1 MLKCRKFGEVTG
13 LVNRL
18 PIVLVLMS
26 GGFVAILNQTLLA
39 TALPHIMDS
48 LQLNANTVQWLT
60 TAFMLVNG
68 IMIPISAFLIE
79 KFTTRQM
86 FIAAIGIFSVG
97 TLICGISPTYGL
109 LLLGRVVQAAGAGM
123 LMPLMQTVLFVMY
136 PPNQRGAAMGMF
148 GLVIAF
154 APAIGPTLSGWL
166 VDHFHWRI
174 LFFIILPIAIAD
186 LILAFFLLK
195 NVTERTF
202 PKLDLLSIILST
214 LGFGGLLFGFSSA
227 GSSGWAS
234 VQVIGTILVGV
245 VSLGFFVWRQFQL
258 DQPMLEFRV
267 FKYDIFTLTTIIGMV
282 VFMAM
287 IGAATILPIYMQ
299 TMHHFTAM
307 ESGMM
312 LLPGAILMG
321 IMSPI
326 TGRIFDR
333 VGARWLAIIGLTI
346 ITLTTFMLT
355 HLTNTTSFTYLTVV
369 YAIRMLG
376 ISMVMMPVTTAG
388 LNQLPKKLIPHGTA
402 MNNTLR
408 QVMGS
413 IGTALLVT
421 IMTSHS
427 LNVPKEAM
435 ASSMLYGVNRAF
447 MTATLITAI
456 GLFLSLFIKS
466 KDREGNDSGERIRE
480 ESRGRKKAF
489 T

>member
-1 MLKCRKFGEVTG
+1 
-13 LVNRL
+13 
-18 PIVLVLMS
+18 
-26 GGFVAILNQTLLA
+26 VAILNQTLLA

-48 LQLNANTVQWLT
+48 LQLTANTVQWLT

-68 IMIPISAFLIE
+68 IMIPISAFLIDR
-79 KFTTRQM
+79 FTTRQM
-86 FIAAIGIFSVG
+86 FITAMGIFALG
-97 TLICGISPTYGL
+97 TLICGVSSTYAL
-109 LLLGRVVQAAGAGM
+109 LLFGRVVQAAGAGM
-123 LMPLMQTVLFVMY
+123 IMPLMQTVLFVMY
-136 PPNQRGAAMGMF
+136 PPNQRGAAMGIF

-166 VDHFHWRI
+166 IEHFDWRI
-174 LFFIILPIAIAD
+174 LFFIILPIAVAD
-186 LILAFFLLK
+186 LVLAFFLLK

-214 LGFGGLLFGFSSA
+214 LGFGGLLYGFSSA

-234 VQVIGTILVGV
+234 MQVVGTILIGAI
-245 VSLGFFVWRQFQL
+245 SLVFFIWRQFKL

-267 FKYDIFTLTTIIGMV
+267 FKYDVFTLTTIIGMV

-307 ESGMM
+307 ESGLM
-312 LLPGAILMG
+312 LLPGAIIMG
-321 IMSPI
+321 LMSPV

-333 VGARWLAIIGLTI
+333 FGAKWLAIIGLSI
-346 ITLTTFMLT
+346 ITITTFMLT
-355 HLTNTTSFTYLTVV
+355 HLTATTSFSFLTVV
-369 YAIRMLG
+369 YAIRMFG

-388 LNQLPKKLIPHGTA
+388 LNQLPSKLIPHGTA
-402 MNNTLR
+402 MSNTLR

-421 IMTSHS
+421 IMTSHT
-427 LNVPKEAM
+427 LNVPNEAVSINM
-435 ASSMLYGVNRAF
+435 INGVNRAF
-447 MTATLITAI
+447 LTATFITTV
-456 GLFLSLFIKS
+456 GLVLSFFIRPKG
-466 KDREGNDSGERIRE
+466 REGSDSGQRIG
-480 ESRGRKKAF
+480 GRKKAF